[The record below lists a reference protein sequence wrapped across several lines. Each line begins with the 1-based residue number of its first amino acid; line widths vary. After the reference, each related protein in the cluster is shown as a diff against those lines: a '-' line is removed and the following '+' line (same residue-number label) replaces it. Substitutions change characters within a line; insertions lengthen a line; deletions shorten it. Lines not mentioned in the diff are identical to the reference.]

1 MASVTSLDQDMKK
14 LRLGRYTPQ
23 ASNEARSWIED
34 ILGERLPPGDLLDAL
49 KDGTVLCRLVNLAV
63 PNPGVKF
70 KKSAMPFI
78 QMENISHFLRACE
91 QTPLSMPSHDRF
103 LTVDLYESKDPAQVL
118 QCLGAFSR
126 VANNV
131 NPSNFPTTI
140 GPKRGAGGPMSP
152 STTGGTGSFSP
163 GKPLAS
169 PGFGR
174 SRGPSTNSNTS
185 GSTTFNPLA
194 RPPAERVLSP
204 SLTGGSNSSKTSN
217 GIPKSPPGGISSW
230 SKRADEGI
238 TAPAWNIHQYG
249 YMGGASQ
256 GNQGIAF
263 GARRQITSAG
273 PHVPNMAEKERK
285 RKEKAA
291 EEERLRVAAEE
302 AEHKRRVERE
312 AEEERQRAEE
322 ERKWEEETRKQR
334 ETEQRRL
341 EKQKREWEDQER
353 QWKLEEDRRLQEERE
368 EQERVE
374 KETKRRRA
382 GSDARLQGQF
392 LSQYQAEQQS
402 NKPRSRRNSQHDPA
416 ERVKELERQLEEAKE
431 RERQYQL
438 EREDRLKDDERRK
451 LRSRSKSRTRER
463 SRSRPRPPPR
473 APSPQDSQVSW
484 ANADERDYLRQQWED
499 TQRRPARPLPEP
511 SAPSLPVR
519 PLPEPS
525 ARPLP
530 DPTAYAK
537 TTRGPDR
544 STFTPVAST
553 DASNLAAVG
562 KFTPTGRS
570 PVSNSAPLPTKP
582 TSQSPPEVARAAE
595 RSAEPTARPPQIK
608 PKLPSMASRSLLER
622 EMERERARQR
632 EWEEAQKAMQD
643 AEKDPNAG
651 VGEGQSWDVNQYG
664 WTGGDNQNKGGIS
677 FGGKRQI
684 LGPRPFGPR

>member
-23 ASNEARSWIED
+23 AANEVRSWIEG
-34 ILGERLPPGDLLDAL
+34 ILGDRLPPGDLLDAL
-49 KDGTVLCRLVNLAV
+49 KDGTALCRLVNLAV

-91 QTPLSMPSHDRF
+91 QAPLNMPAHDRF

-118 QCLGAFSR
+118 QCLSAFSR
-126 VANNV
+126 VANAV

-140 GPKRGAGGPMSP
+140 GPKRGGGPLSP
-152 STTGGTGSFSP
+152 STTGTGGFSN
-163 GKPLAS
+163 GGSLKS
-169 PGFGR
+169 PNFGR
-174 SRGPSTNSNTS
+174 SRGPSTASS
-185 GSTTFNPLA
+185 GSTTFNPLG
-194 RPPAERVLSP
+194 RPPAERTMSP
-204 SLTGGSNSSKTSN
+204 SLTGGSNSSRTSN
-217 GIPKSPPGGISSW
+217 GIPTSPPGGVSSW
-230 SKRADEGI
+230 SKRTDEGV

-273 PHVPNMAEKERK
+273 PHVPNLAEKERK

-291 EEERLRVAAEE
+291 EDERLRIAAEE
-302 AEHKRRVERE
+302 AEHKRLVERE

-322 ERKWEEETRKQR
+322 ERRWEDETRKQR

-341 EKQKREWEDQER
+341 DKQKREWEDQER
-353 QWKLEEDRRLQEERE
+353 QWKLDEETRQREERD
-368 EQERVE
+368 EQE
-374 KETKRRRA
+374 KALSETKRRRA

-392 LSQYQAEQQS
+392 LSQYQAGQS
-402 NKPRSRRNSQHDPA
+402 SKPRSRRNSQHDPE
-416 ERVKELERQLEEAKE
+416 ERVRELERQLEEAKE

-438 EREDRLKDDERRK
+438 EREDRIKDDERRK
-451 LRSRSKSRTRER
+451 IRSRSKSRTRER
-463 SRSRPRPPPR
+463 SRSRPPPPPPR
-473 APSPQDSQVSW
+473 APSPLDSQVSW
-484 ANADERDYLRQQWED
+484 ANADERDFLRNQWTE

-511 SAPSLPVR
+511 AALAAPSLPVR

-530 DPTAYAK
+530 DPTAYSK
-537 TTRGPDR
+537 TNRTDR
-544 STFTPVAST
+544 FL
-553 DASNLAAVG
+553 ASNPA
-562 KFTPTGRS
+562 PT
-570 PVSNSAPLPTKP
+570 VTKP
-582 TSQSPPEVARAAE
+582 TSHFPPELTSTSERAAE
-595 RSAEPTARPPQIK
+595 DARRTASQTK
-608 PKLPSMASRSLLER
+608 TKAGGWASKSIVER
-622 EMERERARQR
+622 EMEKDLERQR
-632 EWEEAQKAMQD
+632 EWEDAQKVMQNT
-643 AEKDPNAG
+643 KRDPNAG
-651 VGEGQSWDVNQYG
+651 TGEGQSWDVNQYG
-664 WTGGDNQNKGGIS
+664 FMGGDSQNKVGTGIG